1 MYHCAMPQGDA
12 SAQLDFDAIGRALVA
27 LCGAYHALGHVSA
40 VGTVQDYAPS
50 PDGYYESFV
59 WDMFSACSLKAVVNE
74 EPRARLAEFVDRHGL
89 LDLIAEAVA
98 R

>member
-1 MYHCAMPQGDA
+1 MPKDQA

-27 LCGAYHALGHVSA
+27 LCGAQHALGHATAS
-40 VGTVQDYAPS
+40 GTVRDYTLR
-50 PDGYYESFV
+50 PDDDAAGFV
-59 WDMFSACSLKAVVNE
+59 WDMFAGEKGDAG
-74 EPRARLAEFVDRHGL
+74 ARRRVAEFVERHGL